1 MQNIDPTE
9 FPHAILVTSPRFF
22 GYAFNPASF
31 WYLYSPEK
39 VLAALVIE
47 VNNTFGEMR
56 PYLIF
61 NETAPVTNKDDSTN
75 GSLSDTHNGQTKL
88 NAKWPKDFHVSPFNS
103 RKGRYSINTEDPM
116 APDMKHFLNVN
127 ITASLSSSKSH
138 AKLVAKLFGD
148 GPPIPISSMSLL
160 HKIAFVAKW
169 TWIPFATFP
178 QILYE
183 ASRLYFSRSLHVW
196 ERPEPLAGTVSRKAS
211 PEEEAIEETFRVYL
225 RWKVETSNAPLTITY
240 HPPKSMPG
248 CLVEKFSSHQSA
260 QVADD
265 REYLDFKIL
274 TPSFY
279 SRFVAYDHD
288 IDAISAEYWEA
299 RTFDTDKFRILIDL
313 FPKSDNQKMPPG
325 ATAVDLFFARL
336 IKKLRQRPVRI
347 FRPLS
352 SEEKAQGLSD
362 PATAAEPITRSYP
375 TPMSPMDLYVWEHCP
390 GIAKATYVWALA
402 RLFLSH
408 RLFWGF
414 TEAFTVMQLLC
425 RLLIARL
432 VATSI
437 FLVDRV

>member
-1 MQNIDPTE
+1 MQDIDPIE
-9 FPHAILVTSPRFF
+9 FPHAILVTSPRLF

-31 WYLYSPEK
+31 WYLYSPDK

-61 NETAPVTNKDDSTN
+61 NETSQDTSKHDSTN
-75 GSLSDTHNGQTKL
+75 ASLSDTPGGEKKFTAN
-88 NAKWPKDFHVSPFNS
+88 WPKDFHVSPFNS
-103 RKGRYSINTEDPM
+103 RKGRYSIKTEDPM
-116 APDMKHFLNVN
+116 APGMKHFRNVN

-148 GPPIPISSMSLL
+148 RPPIPISSMSLL
-160 HKIAFVAKW
+160 RKIAFVAKW
-169 TWIPFATFP
+169 TWIPFATVP
-178 QILYE
+178 RILYE
-183 ASRLYFSRSLHVW
+183 ASRLYFNRSLHVW

-211 PEEEAIEETFRVYL
+211 EEEETIEKIFRDYL
-225 RWKVETSNAPLTITY
+225 RWKVETSNDLLTVAY

-248 CLVEKFSSHQSA
+248 RHVERFTSHQITQFSDA
-260 QVADD
+260 
-265 REYLDFKIL
+265 REHLDFKIL

-299 RTFDTDKFRILIDL
+299 RTFDTDKFQTLINL
-313 FPKSDNQKMPPG
+313 FPKSDTQTLSQN
-325 ATAVDLFFARL
+325 ATVGLFLARL
-336 IKKLRQRPVRI
+336 IKQLRQRPTRT

-362 PATAAEPITRSYP
+362 PATVAKPISQSYP
-375 TPMSPMDLYVWEHCP
+375 TPMSPMDVYVWEHCT
-390 GIAKATYVWALA
+390 GEAKARYVWALT

-414 TEAFTVMQLLC
+414 KEGFTVMQLSY
-425 RLLIARL
+425 RLLVAHL
-432 VATSI
+432 VANSL
-437 FLVDRV
+437 FLVDGV